1 MNNQEI
7 ANGSKLALL
16 VSFILF
22 LHFGGCENST
32 TNNINTERQRNC
44 YDRVSQYLIE
54 REGNKIVS
62 QSDVERYSNE
72 FKSRCN

>member
-7 ANGSKLALL
+7 ASGLALL

-22 LHFGGCENST
+22 SHFGGCENST
-32 TNNINTERQRNC
+32 TNNNC
-44 YDRVSQYLIE
+44 YDRVSQDLIE

>member
-32 TNNINTERQRNC
+32 AYKINTDGRRDC
-44 YDRVSQYLIE
+44 YDRVSQDLIA
-54 REGNKIVS
+54 REGNRVVS
-62 QSDVERYSNE
+62 HSDVERYSSE
-72 FKSRCN
+72 FQRRCN